1 MASEESDD
9 MEAQAYDRK
18 DAGDQV
24 ARRIR
29 LDWAIRQHRL
39 GLMDFQEAALAAR
52 VPVKTFAAAVELE
65 TTRPIPRV
73 PAPSPATR
81 GWEAARPS

>member
-1 MASEESDD
+1 
-9 MEAQAYDRK
+9 MEAQEYDRK

-39 GLMDFQEAALAAR
+39 GLMDMQEAALAAR
-52 VPVKTFAAAVELE
+52 VPVTRFAAAVELE
-65 TTRPIPRV
+65 ATRPIPRLA
-73 PAPSPATR
+73 APSPASR